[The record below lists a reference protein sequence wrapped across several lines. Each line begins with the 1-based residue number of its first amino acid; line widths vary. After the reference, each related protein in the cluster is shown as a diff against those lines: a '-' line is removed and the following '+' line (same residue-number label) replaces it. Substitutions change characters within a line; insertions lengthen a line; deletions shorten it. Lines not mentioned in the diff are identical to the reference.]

1 MFTLAYEQNEVK
13 YKWTNEADSMF
24 AKEVSLVEV
33 PYVESS
39 FLESLN
45 IKSMIPRSHDIRM
58 NDMNNITC
66 YMNYDMSYVYAVVC
80 CVQNVNYDDS
90 CYSHG
95 ITFLIQI
102 WKANNLSLS
111 KYGKLTHFPNLHL
124 ASPVTWPSTIML
136 LGKRYSYSCMSLACA
151 CIYPYLVQVCTN
163 PIHLYYFRC
172 RQRWVMEL

>member
-1 MFTLAYEQNEVK
+1 MN
-13 YKWTNEADSMF
+13 
-24 AKEVSLVEV
+24 
-33 PYVESS
+33 
-39 FLESLN
+39 
-45 IKSMIPRSHDIRM
+45 
-58 NDMNNITC
+58 NDMNNVMC
-66 YMNYDMSYVYAVVC
+66 YMNYDMCYVYAVVN
-80 CVQNVNYDDS
+80 CVQNVMYDGA

-136 LGKRYSYSCMSLACA
+136 LGKRYSYSCMSLVCA

-163 PIHLYYFRC
+163 PIQLYNFRC
-172 RQRWVMEL
+172 RHRWTLKLQVDAETIRTWSIHPDLVGPHPFKDACPLYSSLVIGLR